1 MEVIEYFTG
10 KWKSMENE
18 AGCAWMKEYQGRR
31 LMLHMAVW
39 EDEFLE
45 EWKED
50 SSFERPFS
58 SRDLDHFF
66 NASLTAMKS
75 VRNIQEQVRQLQ
87 KC

>member
-39 EDEFLE
+39 EDAFLE
-45 EWKED
+45 DGKRILLSKGLSAAEI
-50 SSFERPFS
+50 FIIFS
-58 SRDLDHFF
+58 TPVLR
-66 NASLTAMKS
+66 
-75 VRNIQEQVRQLQ
+75 R
-87 KC
+87 